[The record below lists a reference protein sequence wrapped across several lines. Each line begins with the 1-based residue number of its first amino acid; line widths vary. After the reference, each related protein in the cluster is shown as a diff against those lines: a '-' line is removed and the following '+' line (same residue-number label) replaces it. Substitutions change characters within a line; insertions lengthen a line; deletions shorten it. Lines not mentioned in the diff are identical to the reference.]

1 MNSTSIA
8 GVLLI
13 LAGMAAL
20 ILGEASFAKQE
31 TAMQIAD
38 ARIEAESKE
47 TAPLPP
53 VAEGIAVAAG
63 AALVVVGLRG

>member
-1 MNSTSIA
+1 MSSASIA

-13 LAGMAAL
+13 LAGMVAL
-20 ILGEASFAKQE
+20 ILNEASVTKHETVLQIGSAK
-31 TAMQIAD
+31 ID
-38 ARIEAESKE
+38 AEPKD
-47 TAPLPP
+47 TVPLPP

>member
-1 MNSTSIA
+1 MNFASIT

-13 LAGMAAL
+13 LAGLVAL
-20 ILGEASFAKQE
+20 ILGEASVTKHE
-31 TAMQIAD
+31 TVSQIAN
-38 ARIEAESKE
+38 AKIETESKE
-47 TAPLPP
+47 TVPLPP